1 MLLIKIRK
9 VKTMSNTEAKL
20 QAYNDMLKEEALE
33 RKHKSNKLKEFNRD
47 AINQAELYR
56 FIFGNEFVNTNN
68 EIVKYNNERLS

>member
-33 RKHKSNKLKEFNRD
+33 RKHKSNKLKEFN
-47 AINQAELYR
+47 ASIEMA
-56 FIFGNEFVNTNN
+56 
-68 EIVKYNNERLS
+68 